1 MSRLPNPGSDDDV
14 WGQILN
20 DFLLV
25 SHAADGT
32 LQTVALTS
40 AGALIS
46 VNGHTS
52 TTGSISLSA
61 SDLGALTTTSLSIDT
76 DVAITTP
83 LDNQVLTYSAA
94 LSKWVNQT
102 SQSGVT
108 LDTTAADIQ
117 PLGTRS
123 AGSTGLAADAGH
135 VHAMPTLNQ
144 VSAPTGNVSLNAQKL
159 INLANGTAVTDAA
172 TFGQIP
178 TVGAAGSGAT
188 NALSANDPTT
198 TNSRT
203 PTGSASGDL
212 SGSYPSPTVE
222 SIQGVAIS
230 GTPSTGEALIASSGT
245 AAAWASLPAAPA
257 DANSATPGLIQLD
270 GDLGNTATSPE
281 VVSTH
286 LSSALPINQ
295 GGTGSTTQNFV
306 DLTNNQSIAGTKT
319 FTTAIAG
326 SITGN
331 AATVTTNANLTGDV
345 TSIGNTTTLTSSA
358 NVETIIR
365 ANRLDQLAAPTS
377 SVSLNSQK
385 ITNLAN
391 GVAATDAATFG
402 QIPTSLSP
410 TGSASGDLNG
420 SYPGPE
426 VVSTHLSSALPVN
439 QGGTGST
446 TQNFVDL
453 SNNQSIAGTK
463 TFTGE
468 IIVPT
473 PVNATDAVTKTY
485 ADSLSQ
491 GLSVKPSVAAATTA
505 ALPSNTYS
513 SGVLTATADGALS
526 VDGIA
531 MTTNARL
538 LVMNEVTAAN
548 NGIYTV
554 TNPGSGAAAYVLT
567 RASDMNSGSQVP
579 GAFAFVEQGTLNGGA
594 GFVVSGNGPYTIG
607 TTPITWTQFSGAG
620 EITAG
625 SGLSKSGNT
634 ITLTSPV
641 AINQG
646 GTGSTTQNFVDLTN
660 NQSIAGTKTFTT
672 AIAGSITGNAA
683 TVTTNA
689 NLTGDVTSIGN
700 TTTLTSSANVE
711 TIIRANRL
719 DQLAAPTSSVSLN
732 SQKITNLANGVAATD
747 AATFGQIPTS
757 LSPTGSASGDLNG
770 SYPGPEVVSTHLS
783 SALPVNQGGTG
794 STTQNF
800 VTLGGDLGN
809 TVSSPTVESI
819 QGVAISGTPSTGEAL
834 IATGSSSAAW
844 GTLSASSIGA
854 AEGLIP
860 TAVMAAPYTA
870 NPSDFVPVD
879 ASGGS
884 VTITLPTAPIDKSV
898 VGIKMINTSTTSGY
912 TVTVS
917 TGGSDVINKTGG
929 STSTTLSLPNQAVT
943 MQYAS
948 STGIWYI
955 FDDDLPLGS
964 VKNIIPDWFNV
975 KAYGATGNNLTDDT
989 AAIQAAL
996 NAANTNSGGTVYFPA
1011 GNYIISSVL
1020 TVYNNTALLG
1030 GSLDQGNT
1038 IIKQTSTT
1046 ANGITASNVVGFKM
1060 ENLYLY
1066 GPSSGSGIG
1075 VALTT
1080 TGSNISQYITMRN
1093 CRVAHFGSDGINVGT
1108 PIVSTFDRVI
1118 SLLNGGHGFNIG
1130 GSGASG
1136 GTSCAFTAC
1145 YANSNQE
1152 AGYYLNNLQYSSLS
1166 GCASDANGTGYYL
1179 SGCIAIAFHGCGTES
1194 NVDNSPTY
1202 DGNGFV
1208 IYGGS
1213 AIGVYSCFVYQNP
1226 AISFWVTNAAESVEL
1241 SGCTDSSPTGTA
1253 TYSIK
1258 YDTSCTGSVVDAHVA
1273 SPTSYVPQINIL
1285 NDNAGNMTVG
1295 GGLTVKGSA
1304 ANSIQLIDA
1313 SLYTHTQVQISTS
1326 GYLAFGPGSAT
1337 VDSYLRRAG
1346 VDSISTDGAF
1356 TAGTTLTVPT
1366 IYGST
1371 AASANLQITS
1381 TSSGSLGQ
1389 VRVGTQA
1396 AFDGVSGSIQLV
1408 SSTLNIGGGQG
1419 VIGISN
1425 ATTAPTSNPTGG
1437 GILYASSG
1445 LPVWLDSSGNTYDLS
1460 AQGSTANTP
1469 LPNDQNL
1476 LAWAYD
1482 PALSLQSSIPT
1493 LGQLQLIRV
1502 ILRTQQT
1509 VSKIYV
1515 QVNTLGSGLT
1525 SGENLLGLY
1534 TSAGSLID
1542 SCGDQ
1547 TSGWN
1552 TGTGTAGLTTGTLGS
1567 SHLLVAGNY
1576 YVVFVTNGT
1585 TGPAFARMNGLAG
1598 SSVTMNI
1605 GLVDSTCRFGTNG
1618 SGVTSLPST
1627 ITMTSNGLAAVP
1639 YWAAIA

>member
-1 MSRLPNPGSDDDV
+1 MSRLPIPGQDDNV

-20 DFLLV
+20 DFLSV
-25 SHAADGT
+25 SNNPDGT
-32 LQTVALTS
+32 LQSNAIAAAGGYIKPSSGIPESDLATS
-40 AGALIS
+40 IQS
-46 VNGHTS
+46 
-52 TTGSISLSA
+52 SLSA
-61 SDLGALTTTSLSIDT
+61 ATASVQSVNSKTPIGGNVNLATVDLIDT
-76 DVAITTP
+76 AIIGPTN
-83 LDNQVLTYSAA
+83 NQILAYDSTS
-94 LSKWVNQT
+94 SKWINQT
-102 SQSGVT
+102 PGSGVG
-108 LDTTAADIQ
+108 LDANSADIQ

-834 IATGSSSAAW
+834 IATGSSTAAW
-844 GTLSASSIGA
+844 SSVNGT
-854 AEGLIP
+854 
-860 TAVMAAPYTA
+860 T
-870 NPSDFVPVD
+870 
-879 ASGGS
+879 
-884 VTITLPTAPIDKSV
+884 
-898 VGIKMINTSTTSGY
+898 
-912 TVTVS
+912 
-917 TGGSDVINKTGG
+917 
-929 STSTTLSLPNQAVT
+929 
-943 MQYAS
+943 
-948 STGIWYI
+948 
-955 FDDDLPLGS
+955 
-964 VKNIIPDWFNV
+964 DWFNV
-975 KAYGATGNNLTDDT
+975 VTEYGADPTGTNDSTT
-989 AAIQAAL
+989 ALQNALSAAS
-996 NAANTNSGGTVYFPA
+996 AAGGGTVYVPA
-1011 GNYIISSVL
+1011 GTYKISSELTIYSGVVL
-1020 TVYNNTALLG
+1020 Q
-1030 GSLDQGNT
+1030 GSGPDSS
-1038 IIKQTSTT
+1038 IIEQTSTT
-1046 ANGITASNVVGFKM
+1046 ANG
-1060 ENLYLY
+1060 LYALTQRY
-1066 GPSSGSGIG
+1066 MAIRDLQILGPNSGSGTGIYLDTSG
-1075 VALTT
+1075 SAVANCQY
-1080 TGSNISQYITMRN
+1080 SNLLIQR
-1093 CRVAHFGSDGINVGT
+1093 FGTDGIYINT
-1108 PIVSTFDRVI
+1108 PIASTFDAVR
-1118 SLLNGGHGFNIG
+1118 SQNNGQHGFHLSSGTSVSMSACYGAGNTDAGYYFNTMTYCSLTGCAADSNGAGYWLTSGGNITLTG
-1130 GSGASG
+1130 CGCEAPNQSNVTYNGYSYVASG
-1136 GTSCAFTAC
+1136 GTEFAFIGC
-1145 YANSNQE
+1145 YS
-1152 AGYYLNNLQYSSLS
+1152 
-1166 GCASDANGTGYYL
+1166 TGNPI
-1179 SGCIAIAFHGCGTES
+1179 IA
-1194 NVDNSPTY
+1194 Y
-1202 DGNGFV
+1202 
-1208 IYGGS
+1208 
-1213 AIGVYSCFVYQNP
+1213 
-1226 AISFWVTNAAESVEL
+1226 W
-1241 SGCTDSSPTGTA
+1241 
-1253 TYSIK
+1253 
-1258 YDTSCTGSVVDAHVA
+1258 
-1273 SPTSYVPQINIL
+1273 
-1285 NDNAGNMTVG
+1285 
-1295 GGLTVKGSA
+1295 
-1304 ANSIQLIDA
+1304 
-1313 SLYTHTQVQISTS
+1313 
-1326 GYLAFGPGSAT
+1326 
-1337 VDSYLRRAG
+1337 
-1346 VDSISTDGAF
+1346 F
-1356 TAGTTLTVPT
+1356 TAGTTLGLVQSSREANPAVGATASIQVDSGCTATIIFPSTVTAPNYLGNT
-1366 IYGST
+1366 NFFNINGVQTYGTGTTSIRVSRGATTNYGSMVLST
-1371 AASANLQITS
+1371 AGSDQWGFEMLNNS
-1381 TSSGSLGQ
+1381 TNDLHIRDSSDAHDMLIGEQ
-1389 VRVGTQA
+1389 HA
-1396 AFDGVSGSIQLV
+1396 AVPNIQLL
-1408 SSTLNIGGGQG
+1408 SDTKSFGNGIG
-1419 VIGISN
+1419 VIGIGN
-1425 ATTAPTSNPTGG
+1425 ANAVPNNNPTGG
-1437 GILYASSG
+1437 IILYVDSDVLKWRDPSGNIYELNIQTTGGVLAVSSG
-1445 LPVWLDSSGNTYDLS
+1445 GTGATTLTGLVVGNGTSSLTAVS
-1460 AQGSTANTP
+1460 A
-1469 LPNDQNL
+1469 
-1476 LAWAYD
+1476 
-1482 PALSLQSSIPT
+1482 PT
-1493 LGQLQLIRV
+1493 GTV
-1502 ILRTQQT
+1502 VGTTDTMT
-1509 VSKIYV
+1509 VSNKRITRRV
-1515 QVNTLGSGLT
+1515 VTVTQSATPAIDTDNTDVASITGLAQPIT
-1525 SGENLLGLY
+1525 SMSTNL
-1534 TSAGSLID
+1534 
-1542 SCGDQ
+1542 
-1547 TSGWN
+1547 
-1552 TGTGTAGLTTGTLGS
+1552 TGTPVDGDTLIVRITDNGITQAIAWGS
-1567 SHLLVAGNY
+1567 S
-1576 YVVFVTNGT
+1576 FE
-1585 TGPAFARMNGLAG
+1585 
-1598 SSVTMNI
+1598 
-1605 GLVDSTCRFGTNG
+1605 
-1618 SGVTSLPST
+1618 PST
-1627 ITMTSNGLAAVP
+1627 IAPPSTTVASAMIMAGFMWNIATSKWRCIAV
-1639 YWAAIA
+1639 A